1 MKVIFLDIDGV
12 LNSTQTAE
20 DWHLKTGKGGYGGFF
35 EETDI
40 VTDDNVRWGQSLV
53 DNLKKIVDATGAR
66 IVISSTWRKHFTC
79 PKFKDM
85 LAIYGWDGAPI
96 YDRTPIMRIRGQE
109 VKWWVDKHKPEVY
122 VIIDDYDD
130 FLREQIPFFVQTNPD
145 IGLTQEDAQKA
156 ITILNTKYEI

>member
-66 IVISSTWRKHFTC
+66 IVIFSW
-79 PKFKDM
+79 
-85 LAIYGWDGAPI
+85 
-96 YDRTPIMRIRGQE
+96 
-109 VKWWVDKHKPEVY
+109 
-122 VIIDDYDD
+122 
-130 FLREQIPFFVQTNPD
+130 
-145 IGLTQEDAQKA
+145 
-156 ITILNTKYEI
+156 